1 MMEKPPHLLLVEDD
15 PDISVMVANFMT
27 EHGFRV
33 TRAPD
38 GRGVERIMATEKV
51 DFVVLDIMLPGE
63 DGLSLCRR
71 LRANS
76 AVPILMLTAL
86 GTETDRVVGLEMGAD
101 DYLTKP
107 FSSRELLARVRAVLR
122 RGTLQETPTNA
133 RATTVTFD
141 GWRMDLAARQLQSPD
156 GLRVPLT
163 SGEFSLLSIFCQN
176 ARRVL
181 SRERLLDL
189 LHGRSAVM
197 FDRSIDIQVS
207 RLRRKIEPDPRDPT
221 LIKTVRYGGY
231 VFTPEVSSDSALSA
245 HMLAVGEEAS
255 GEMFASPQR

>member
-1 MMEKPPHLLLVEDD
+1 MEKLPHLLLVEDD
-15 PDISVMVANFMT
+15 PEISVMVSGFMSD
-27 EHGFRV
+27 HGFRV

-38 GRGVERIMATEKV
+38 GRGIDRIVTAEKI

-71 LRANS
+71 LRAAS

-107 FSSRELLARVRAVLR
+107 FSPRELLARVRAILR
-122 RGTLQETPTNA
+122 RGTLNDLPPA
-133 RATTVTFD
+133 PRATIVTFG
-141 GWRMDLAARQLQSPD
+141 GWRMDLATRQLHSPD

-163 SGEFSLLSIFCQN
+163 SGEFNLLAVFCQN
-176 ARRVL
+176 ARNVL
-181 SRERLLDL
+181 SRDRLLDL

-231 VFTPEVSSDSALSA
+231 VFTPKVETSGAEF
-245 HMLAVGEEAS
+245 AVLE
-255 GEMFASPQR
+255 

>member
-1 MMEKPPHLLLVEDD
+1 MEKPSHLLLIEDD
-15 PDISVMVANFMT
+15 PDISVMVSGFMS

-38 GRGVERIMATEKV
+38 GRGLDRILAGDKV

-71 LRANS
+71 IRS
-76 AVPILMLTAL
+76 TSSVPILMLTAL

-107 FSSRELLARVRAVLR
+107 FSSRELLARVRAILR
-122 RGTLQETPTNA
+122 RGTLQDTPGNQ
-133 RATTVTFD
+133 RATSVTFD
-141 GWRMDLAARQLQSPD
+141 GWRMELAARQLHSPE

-163 SGEFSLLSIFCQN
+163 SGEFSLLSVFCQN

-231 VFTPEVSSDSALSA
+231 VFTPEVAMA
-245 HMLAVGEEAS
+245 HLLTDNGEAS
-255 GEMFASPQR
+255 AEIYASRNE